1 MRLLLPFLS
10 LALSSCS
17 FYQLN
22 THSLLDS
29 VGKEEAKV
37 DPWAATSYT
46 ASEYQDVLYLKVP
59 VYYAAPPAALLTGTC
74 PFVDGGDKWQNW
86 WSFPEYRPQR
96 TNNEI
101 AYLYFPLE
109 QSAISTINQQN
120 RTKLTYRNYRP
131 AAYTMEEFEKLPHRV
146 VATGIKIPSLDSVIR
161 AESAGEKT
169 SAVHYIVKPLSY
181 VALGL
186 DTVSIVPC
194 SLVGGFCEIFLSIQ
208 D

>member
-46 ASEYQDVLYLKVP
+46 VTERDGVLYLKTP
-59 VYYAAPPAALLTGTC
+59 VYYTAPPAALLTGTS
-74 PFVDGGDKWQNW
+74 PFVEGGDKWQNW

-101 AYLYFPLE
+101 TYLYFPLE
-109 QSAISTINQQN
+109 QEAIRTINRQN
-120 RTKLTYRNYRP
+120 RTKLTYRNYQP

-161 AESAGEKT
+161 VEAAGEKI
-169 SAVHYIVKPLSY
+169 SAAHYIVKPLSY

-186 DTVSIVPC
+186 DTVSIIPC